1 MSRAGRV
8 GHRSLLKIAGEELIC
23 MENNEYDLVV
33 IGSGPAGQKGAICA
47 AKMRKKVAII
57 DRKRFIGGVC
67 VHTGTIPSKTLRE
80 AVLYLSGFR
89 QRTFY
94 GRGYVLKDRI
104 SMSDL
109 IFRAQSVMAREI
121 EVIKAQLRRNNVTT
135 LEGDARFTDPHTVEI
150 KNEEGT
156 QLVRSRYVLVACG
169 TRPAHSQDIPIDGK
183 RIFDSD
189 QLHSLEE
196 VPRDLII
203 VGAGIIGLEYAS
215 MFATLGVKV
224 TLLDQRPVL
233 LDFADHEIIESLCF
247 QLRQL
252 GTVFRL
258 GEKVVSVGFDQE
270 RDRVFAK
277 LESGKTV
284 HGQGLLYTI
293 GRQANGDQVN
303 IEAAGFLPD
312 ARGKLMVNEHF
323 QTAVPHVYAA
333 GDVIGFPA
341 LASTSMEQGRLASCH
356 MFGRPGKMPPN
367 LIPYGIYTI
376 PEISMVG
383 HTEEQLTRE
392 KIPYEVGLAR
402 YAELAKGQM
411 LGDDQG
417 LLKLLFDPDSL
428 KLLGVHVIGDR
439 AAEIVHIGQVVL
451 TMGGTIEYFRDT
463 VFNYPTLA
471 EAYKVAALDG
481 LNKL

>member
-1 MSRAGRV
+1 MDA
-8 GHRSLLKIAGEELIC
+8 
-23 MENNEYDLVV
+23 NEYDLVV

-47 AKMRKKVAII
+47 AKLRKKAAII
-57 DRKRFIGGVC
+57 DRQRTIGGVC

-104 SMSDL
+104 AMSDL
-109 IFRAQSVMAREI
+109 VFRAQAVIAREI
-121 EVIKAQLRRNNVTT
+121 EVIKAQLRRNQITT
-135 LEGDARFTDPHTVEI
+135 FEGNARFIDPHTVEVVT
-150 KNEEGT
+150 EEGV
-156 QLVRSRYVLVACG
+156 QLVRGEHILIACG
-169 TRPAHSQDIPIDGK
+169 TRPAHTAEIPIDGK
-183 RIFDSD
+183 KIFDSD
-189 QLHSLEE
+189 QVNMLEE
-196 VPRDLII
+196 VPRDMII

-215 MFATLGVKV
+215 MFATLGVKI

-233 LDFADHEIIESLCF
+233 LDFVDREIVESLCF

-293 GRQANGDQVN
+293 GRQANSDQLN
-303 IEAAGFLPD
+303 IQAAGLASD
-312 ARGKLMVNEHF
+312 GRGKLIVNEHF
-323 QTAVPHVYAA
+323 QTAVPHIYAA

-356 MFGRPGKMPPN
+356 MFGKPGEMPPN

-383 HTEEQLTRE
+383 QTEEQLTRE
-392 KIPYEVGLAR
+392 KIPYEVGMAR

-417 LLKLLFDPDSL
+417 LLKLVFHPESL
-428 KLLGVHVIGDR
+428 KLLGVHIIGDR
-439 AAEIVHIGQVVL
+439 AAEIVHIGQAIL

>member
-1 MSRAGRV
+1 MA
-8 GHRSLLKIAGEELIC
+8 
-23 MENNEYDLVV
+23 DLV
-33 IGSGPAGQKGAICA
+33 
-47 AKMRKKVAII
+47 
-57 DRKRFIGGVC
+57 
-67 VHTGTIPSKTLRE
+67 
-80 AVLYLSGFR
+80 
-89 QRTFY
+89 
-94 GRGYVLKDRI
+94 
-104 SMSDL
+104 
-109 IFRAQSVMAREI
+109 FRAQAVMAREI
-121 EVIKAQLRRNNVTT
+121 DVIKAQLRRNYVTT
-135 LEGDARFTDPHTVEI
+135 LEGDARLVDPHTVEI
-150 KNEEGT
+150 RSDEGT
-156 QLVRSRYVLVACG
+156 QLVRGEHILIACG
-169 TRPAHSQDIPIDGK
+169 TRPAHSADIPIDGK

-189 QLHSLEE
+189 QVHCLEE
-196 VPRDLII
+196 IPRELIV

-215 MFATLGVKV
+215 MFAALGVKV

-233 LDFADHEIIESLCF
+233 LDFVDREIIEALCF

-258 GEKVVSVGFDQE
+258 GEKVVSVGFDDE

-277 LESGKTV
+277 LESGKKV

-293 GRQANGDQVN
+293 GRQANSDLLNLDSVGVQTD
-303 IEAAGFLPD
+303 E
-312 ARGKLMVNEHF
+312 RGKIPVNENY
-323 QTAVPHVYAA
+323 QTVVPHIYAA

-341 LASTSMEQGRLASCH
+341 LASTSMEQGRLASSH
-356 MFGRPGKMPPN
+356 MFGKAGRMPAN

-383 HTEEQLTRE
+383 NTEEQLTRE
-392 KIPYEVGLAR
+392 KVPYEVGLAR

-411 LGDDQG
+411 LGDEQG
-417 LLKLLFDPDSL
+417 LLKLVFDPDSL

-439 AAEIVHIGQVVL
+439 AAEIVHIGQAVL
-451 TMGGTIEYFRDT
+451 TMGGTMEYFRDT

>member
-1 MSRAGRV
+1 LTGKE
-8 GHRSLLKIAGEELIC
+8 RS
-23 MENNEYDLVV
+23 
-33 IGSGPAGQKGAICA
+33 A
-47 AKMRKKVAII
+47 ASAS
-57 DRKRFIGGVC
+57 
-67 VHTGTIPSKTLRE
+67 TPTIPSKTLRE

-104 SMSDL
+104 AMSDL
-109 IFRAQSVMAREI
+109 IFRAQAVMAREI
-121 EVIKAQLRRNNVTT
+121 EVIKAQLRRNYVTT
-135 LEGDARFTDPHTVEI
+135 LEGDARFIDANTIEI
-150 KNEEGT
+150 KSDDGS
-156 QLVRSRYVLVACG
+156 QLVRGNHVLIACG
-169 TRPAHSQDIPIDGK
+169 TRPAHSDDIPIDGK

-189 QLHSLEE
+189 QLHALEE
-196 VPRDLII
+196 VPRDLVI

-233 LDFADHEIIESLCF
+233 LDFADREIVESLCF

-252 GTVFRL
+252 GTAFRL
-258 GEKVVSVGFDQE
+258 GEKVVSIGFDE
-270 RDRVFAK
+270 SRDRVFAK
-277 LESGKTV
+277 LESGKNV
-284 HGQGLLYTI
+284 HGQGPLYTI
-293 GRQANGDQVN
+293 GRQANSDQLN
-303 IEAAGFLPD
+303 IEATGVKSD
-312 ARGKLMVNEHF
+312 GRGKLHVNENF
-323 QTAVPHVYAA
+323 QTEVAHIYAA

-356 MFGRPGKMPPN
+356 MFGKPGKMPPN

-383 HTEEQLTRE
+383 HTEEQLTQQR
-392 KIPYEVGLAR
+392 IPYEVGLAR

-411 LGDDQG
+411 LGDEQG

-439 AAEIVHIGQVVL
+439 AAEIVHIGQAVL
-451 TMGGTIEYFRDT
+451 TMGGTLEYFRDT

>member
-1 MSRAGRV
+1 
-8 GHRSLLKIAGEELIC
+8 
-23 MENNEYDLVV
+23 MEANEYDLVV

-47 AKMRKKVAII
+47 AKLRKKVAII
-57 DRKRFIGGVC
+57 DRKRTIGGVC

-89 QRTFY
+89 QRSFY

-104 SMSDL
+104 AMSDL
-109 IFRAQSVMAREI
+109 IFRAQAVMTREI
-121 EVIKAQLRRNNVTT
+121 EVIKAQLRRNYVTT
-135 LEGDARFTDPHTVEI
+135 LEGEARFIDPHTIEI
-150 KNEEGT
+150 RSEDGS
-156 QLVRSRYVLVACG
+156 QLVRGHHVLLACG
-169 TRPAHSQDIPIDGK
+169 TRPAHSDDIPIDGK

-189 QLHSLEE
+189 QVHDLEE
-196 VPRDLII
+196 VPRDLVI

-233 LDFADHEIIESLCF
+233 LDFVDREIIESLCF

-258 GEKVVSVGFDQE
+258 GEKVVSVGFDGE

-277 LESGKTV
+277 LESGKNV

-293 GRQANGDQVN
+293 GRQANSDQMN
-303 IEAAGFLPD
+303 IEVAGLKPD
-312 ARGKLMVNEHF
+312 VRGKISVNENF
-323 QTAVPHVYAA
+323 QTMVPHIYAA

-356 MFGRPGKMPPN
+356 MFSKPGKMPPN
-367 LIPYGIYTI
+367 LIPDGIYTI

-383 HTEEQLTRE
+383 QTEEQLTKE
-392 KIPYEVGLAR
+392 KIAYESGLAR

-411 LGDDQG
+411 LGDEQG
-417 LLKLLFDPDSL
+417 LLKLLFDPNSL
-428 KLLGVHVIGDR
+428 KLFGVHIIGDR
-439 AAEIVHIGQVVL
+439 AAEIIHIGQAVL

-463 VFNYPTLA
+463 VFNYPTLG

>member
-1 MSRAGRV
+1 
-8 GHRSLLKIAGEELIC
+8 
-23 MENNEYDLVV
+23 MEANEYDLVV

-57 DRKRFIGGVC
+57 DRKKSVGGVC

-94 GRGYVLKDRI
+94 GRGYALKDRI
-104 SMSDL
+104 AMSDL
-109 IFRAQSVMAREI
+109 IFRAESVMAREV
-121 EVIKAQLRRNNVTT
+121 EVIKSQLRRNYVTI
-135 LEGDARFTDPHTVEI
+135 LDGDARFLDPNTLEVR
-150 KNEEGT
+150 NDEGA
-156 QLVRSRYVLVACG
+156 QLVRGQHILIACG
-169 TRPAHSQDIPIDGK
+169 TRPAHSADIPVDGK

-189 QLHSLEE
+189 QVHCLEE
-196 VPRDLII
+196 IPRDLIV

-224 TLLDQRPVL
+224 TLLDQRPIL
-233 LDFADHEIIESLCF
+233 LDFVDREIVESLCF

-258 GEKVVSVGFDQE
+258 GEKVVSVGFDEE
-270 RDRVFAK
+270 RNRVFAK
-277 LESGKTV
+277 LASGKNV

-293 GRQANGDQVN
+293 GRQANGDLLN
-303 IEAAGFLPD
+303 LESTGLSAES
-312 ARGKLMVNEHF
+312 RGKLSVNEHF
-323 QTAVPHVYAA
+323 QTTVPHIYAA

-356 MFGRPGKMPPN
+356 MFGKPGKMPPN

-383 HTEEQLTRE
+383 QTEEQLTKE
-392 KIPYEVGLAR
+392 NINYEVGLAR

-417 LLKLLFDPDSL
+417 LLKLVFDPDTL
-428 KLLGVHVIGDR
+428 KLLGVHAIGDR
-439 AAEIVHIGQVVL
+439 AAEIIHIGQVVL
-451 TMGGTIEYFRDT
+451 TLGASIEYFRDA

>member
-1 MSRAGRV
+1 
-8 GHRSLLKIAGEELIC
+8 
-23 MENNEYDLVV
+23 MENNQFDLVV

-57 DRKRFIGGVC
+57 DRKMTMGGVC

-80 AVLYLSGFR
+80 AVLYLSGLR

-94 GRGYVLKDRI
+94 GRGYALKDRI
-104 SMSDL
+104 AMSDL
-109 IFRAQSVMAREI
+109 VFRSQAVMAREI
-121 EVIKAQLRRNNVTT
+121 EVIKAQLRRNYVTAF
-135 LEGDARFTDPHTVEI
+135 EGVAQFLDPQTIEI
-150 KNEEGT
+150 KSEDGS
-156 QLVRSRYVLVACG
+156 QLIRTSHVLIACG
-169 TRPAHSQDIPIDGK
+169 TRPAHSDDIPIDGK

-189 QLHSLEE
+189 QVPELPE
-196 VPRDLII
+196 VPRDLIV

-215 MFATLGVKV
+215 MFAALGVKV

-233 LDFADHEIIESLCF
+233 LDFADREIVESLCF

-258 GEKVVSVGFDQE
+258 GEKVVSVGFDEQK
-270 RDRVFAK
+270 DRVFAK
-277 LESGKTV
+277 LESGKSV
-284 HGQGLLYTI
+284 HGQNLLYTI
-293 GRQANGDQVN
+293 GRQANSDLLN
-303 IEAAGFLPD
+303 LAAAGLSAD
-312 ARGKLMVNEHF
+312 GRGKLSVNEHF

-356 MFGRPGKMPPN
+356 MFGQPGKMPPN

-383 HTEEQLTRE
+383 QTEEQLTQE
-392 KIPYEVGLAR
+392 KMPYEVGLAR

-411 LGDDQG
+411 LGDEQG
-417 LLKLLFDPDSL
+417 LLKLLFNTDTL

-439 AAEIVHIGQVVL
+439 AAEIVHIGQAIL
-451 TMGGTIEYFRDT
+451 TLGGTLEYFRDT

-471 EAYKVAALDG
+471 E
-481 LNKL
+481 

>member
-1 MSRAGRV
+1 
-8 GHRSLLKIAGEELIC
+8 

-47 AKMRKKVAII
+47 AKMRKKVAIV
-57 DRKRFIGGVC
+57 DRKRTIGGVC

-104 SMSDL
+104 AMSDL
-109 IFRAQSVMAREI
+109 IFRAQAVMAREI
-121 EVIKAQLRRNNVTT
+121 EVIKAQLRRNYVTT
-135 LEGDARFTDPHTVEI
+135 LEGDAQLLDPHTVEI
-150 KNEEGT
+150 KSDGDSH
-156 QLVRSRYVLVACG
+156 LVRGNHILIACG
-169 TRPAHSQDIPIDGK
+169 TRPAHNNEIPVDGK

-189 QLHSLEE
+189 QVHHLEE

-215 MFATLGVKV
+215 MFAALGVKV
-224 TLLDQRPVL
+224 TLLDQRPLL
-233 LDFADHEIIESLCF
+233 LDFADREIVENLCF

-258 GEKVVSVGFDQE
+258 GEKVVSVGFDEQK
-270 RDRVFAK
+270 DRVFAK
-277 LESGKTV
+277 LESGKNV

-293 GRQANGDQVN
+293 GRQANSDLLN
-303 IEAAGFLPD
+303 LTAAGLSND
-312 ARGKLMVNEHF
+312 GRGKLAVNEHF
-323 QTAVPHVYAA
+323 QTAVPHIYAA

-356 MFGRPGKMPPN
+356 MFGQPGKMPPH
-367 LIPYGIYTI
+367 LVPYGIYTI

-383 HTEEQLTRE
+383 QTEEQLTRE
-392 KIPYEVGLAR
+392 KVPYEVGLAR

-417 LLKLLFDPDSL
+417 LLKLLFNTDTL

-451 TMGGTIEYFRDT
+451 TMGGTLEYFRDA

>member
-1 MSRAGRV
+1 
-8 GHRSLLKIAGEELIC
+8 
-23 MENNEYDLVV
+23 MEANEYDLVV

-57 DRKRFIGGVC
+57 DRKTTIGGVC

-94 GRGYVLKDRI
+94 GRGYVVKDRI
-104 SMSDL
+104 SMCDL
-109 IFRAQSVMAREI
+109 SFRAQAVMAREI
-121 EVIKAQLRRNNVTT
+121 EVIKAQLRRNYVTT
-135 LEGDARFTDPHTVEI
+135 LEGDARLLDANTVEV
-150 KNEEGT
+150 KSEDGS
-156 QLVRSRYVLVACG
+156 QLVRGHHLLIACG
-169 TRPAHSQDIPIDGK
+169 TRPAHHADIPIDGQ
-183 RIFDSD
+183 RIFDAD
-189 QLHSLEE
+189 QVHGLEE
-196 VPRDLII
+196 IPRDLII

-215 MFATLGVKV
+215 MFAALGVKV
-224 TLLDQRPVL
+224 TLVNQLPVL
-233 LDFADHEIIESLCF
+233 LDFVDREIVESLCF

-252 GTVFRL
+252 GAVFRL
-258 GEKVVSVGFDQE
+258 GEKVVSVGFDEE

-277 LESGKTV
+277 LASGKNI

-293 GRQANGDQVN
+293 GRQANSDLLN
-303 IEAAGFLPD
+303 LESAGLKAD
-312 ARGKLMVNEHF
+312 VRGKLSVNEYF
-323 QTAVPHVYAA
+323 QTTVPHIYAA

-356 MFGRPGKMPPN
+356 MFGKPGRMPPH

-383 HTEEQLTRE
+383 QTEEQLTRE
-392 KIPYEVGLAR
+392 NINYEVGLAR

-411 LGDDQG
+411 LGDEQG
-417 LLKLLFDPDSL
+417 FLKLVFDPDSL
-428 KLLGVHVIGDR
+428 KLLGVHAIGDR
-439 AAEIVHIGQVVL
+439 AAEIIHIGQVVL
-451 TMGGTIEYFRDT
+451 TLGAGVEYFRDA

>member
-1 MSRAGRV
+1 MNS
-8 GHRSLLKIAGEELIC
+8 I
-23 MENNEYDLVV
+23 EYDLVV

-47 AKMRKKVAII
+47 AKLRKKVAIVE
-57 DRKRFIGGVC
+57 RKRTIGGVC

-80 AVLYLSGFR
+80 AVLYLSGLR

-94 GRGYVLKDRI
+94 GRGYALKDNIR
-104 SMSDL
+104 MTDL
-109 IFRAQSVMAREI
+109 VVRAQAVMSREI
-121 EVIKAQLRRNNVTT
+121 EVIKAQLRRNSVDVI
-135 LEGDARFTDPHTVEI
+135 EGDARFIDPHTVEVARDDGYELLRS
-150 KNEEGT
+150 KNF
-156 QLVRSRYVLVACG
+156 LIACG
-169 TRPAHSQDIPIDGK
+169 TRPAHSSDIPVDGK

-189 QLHSLEE
+189 QVHCLEE
-196 VPRDLII
+196 IPRELIV

-215 MFATLGVKV
+215 MFAALGTKV

-233 LDFADHEIIESLCF
+233 LDFVDRELVENLCF

-258 GEKVVSVGFDQE
+258 GEKVVSIGIDAE

-277 LESGKTV
+277 LESGKNV
-284 HGQGLLYTI
+284 HGQALLYTV
-293 GRQANGDQVN
+293 GRQANSDQLN
-303 IEAAGFLPD
+303 LDAAGLSSD
-312 ARGKLMVNEHF
+312 ARGKLVTNEHF
-323 QTAVPHVYAA
+323 QTAVPHIYAA

-341 LASTSMEQGRLASCH
+341 LASTSMEQGRLASSH
-356 MFGRPGKMPPN
+356 MFGKPGKMPPN

-383 HTEEQLTRE
+383 HTEEQLTKE
-392 KIPYEVGLAR
+392 KIPYETGLAR

-411 LGDDQG
+411 LGDEQG
-417 LLKLLFDPDSL
+417 LLKILFDPTSL
-428 KLLGVHVIGDR
+428 RVLGVHCIGER
-439 AAEIVHIGQVVL
+439 AAEIIHIGQSVMAL
-451 TMGGTIEYFRDT
+451 GGTIEYFRDT
-463 VFNYPTLA
+463 IFNYPTLA

>member
-1 MSRAGRV
+1 
-8 GHRSLLKIAGEELIC
+8 
-23 MENNEYDLVV
+23 MENNEYDLLV

-135 LEGDARFTDPHTVEI
+135 LEGDARFTDPHTVEV

-156 QLVRSRYVLVACG
+156 HLVRGQYVLVACG
-169 TRPAHSQDIPIDGK
+169 TRPAHSPDIPIDGK

-189 QLHSLEE
+189 QLHSLED

-224 TLLDQRPVL
+224 TLLDQRPAL

-258 GEKVVSVGFDQE
+258 GEKVVSVGFDEE

-303 IEAAGFLPD
+303 IEAAGFSSD

-323 QTAVPHVYAA
+323 QTAVPHIYAA

-356 MFGRPGKMPPN
+356 MFGKPGKMPPN

-392 KIPYEVGLAR
+392 KIPYEVGLAH

>member
-1 MSRAGRV
+1 
-8 GHRSLLKIAGEELIC
+8 
-23 MENNEYDLVV
+23 MEANEYDLIV
-33 IGSGPAGQKGAICA
+33 IGSGPAGQKSAICA
-47 AKMRKKVAII
+47 AKMRKKVAVV
-57 DRKRFIGGVC
+57 DRKKTIGGVC

-80 AVLYLSGFR
+80 AILYLSGFR
-89 QRTFY
+89 QRSFY

-109 IFRAQSVMAREI
+109 IFRAQAVMAREI
-121 EVIKAQLRRNNVTT
+121 EVIKAQLRRNYVTT
-135 LEGDARFTDPHTVEI
+135 LDGDAHFVDPHTVE
-150 KNEEGT
+150 
-156 QLVRSRYVLVACG
+156 VRSDEGSQLARGQYIVIACG
-169 TRPAHSQDIPIDGK
+169 TRPAHSADIPIDGR

-189 QLHSLEE
+189 QVHCLEE
-196 VPRDLII
+196 VPRELII
-203 VGAGIIGLEYAS
+203 VGAGIIWLEYAS
-215 MFATLGVKV
+215 MFAALGVKV

-233 LDFADHEIIESLCF
+233 LDFVDREVVESLCF

-258 GEKVVSVGFDQE
+258 GEKVVSVGIDPE

-277 LESGKTV
+277 LASGKNV
-284 HGQGLLYTI
+284 HGQALLYTI
-293 GRQANGDQVN
+293 GRQANSDLLN
-303 IEAAGFLPD
+303 LEAAGLKAD
-312 ARGKLMVNEHF
+312 GRGKLSVNENF
-323 QTAVPHVYAA
+323 QTAIPHIYAA

-356 MFGRPGKMPPN
+356 MFGKPGKMPPN

-383 HTEEQLTRE
+383 HTEEQLTQGNVA
-392 KIPYEVGLAR
+392 YETGLAR

-411 LGDDQG
+411 LGDEAG
-417 LLKLLFDPDSL
+417 FLKLVFDPDSL
-428 KLLGVHVIGDR
+428 KLLGVHAIGDR
-439 AAEIVHIGQVVL
+439 AAEIVHIGQVIL
-451 TMGGTIEYFRDT
+451 TMGAGIEYFRDT
-463 VFNYPTLA
+463 VFNYPTMA